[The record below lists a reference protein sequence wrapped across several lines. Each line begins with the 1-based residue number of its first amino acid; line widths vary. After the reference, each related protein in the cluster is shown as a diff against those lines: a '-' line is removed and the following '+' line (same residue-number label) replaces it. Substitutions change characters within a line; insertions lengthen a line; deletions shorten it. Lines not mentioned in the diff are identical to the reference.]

1 MEDKYKEPIEGEP
14 EALKESL
21 PIEPVEG
28 KPLVLEREEIEAG
41 KEKIIEKKPEAEPEK
56 EKRIEEVLLEKESD
70 STQEPPSDKVKDKI
84 KELQGLDQENQ
95 VKTLLDLA
103 FQKDPDFAIEV
114 AKGLSP
120 YVLDELHK
128 KLTEDESYKA
138 LVDKDKLKKL

>member
-1 MEDKYKEPIEGEP
+1 MEDKYKEPIEGGP
-14 EALKESL
+14 EVLKGSPL
-21 PIEPVEG
+21 IKSIEE
-28 KPLVLEREEIEAG
+28 KPLVPERERIEAG
-41 KEKIIEKKPEAEPEK
+41 KEEIIEEKLEDKPEK

-95 VKTLLDLA
+95 VKTLVDLA

-120 YVLDELHK
+120 YVLDDLHK

-138 LVDKDKLKKL
+138 LVDKGKLKKL